1 MVVSICNAKVI
12 LIKRIGKAAFVNHW
26 KIHLSI
32 CDDYHTLGCSRLV
45 FGVTLICSEL
55 SMTCGQ

>member
-1 MVVSICNAKVI
+1 MLKVKVVI

-45 FGVTLICSEL
+45 FGVS
-55 SMTCGQ
+55 SGNFDM